1 MSVVSTN
8 FVSHF
13 FSLSWLTGPIFDK
26 ELRISSRLRRNYLI
40 RSAYVMLLTL
50 TVVSAW
56 LSLMMSGGGTSLAF
70 KISRS
75 AEIGKGVILAITW
88 FQFLAGQLVAVIMLS
103 NSISDE
109 IRRGTLDVLMTT
121 AINSFQIV
129 VGKVLSKLL
138 QLILLLAVSLPL
150 LAVVRVFGGMSW
162 EYVVS
167 SVCITFTAML
177 FAGSLSLFLSIWIR
191 RPYVIILIILVVL
204 VLAYGLSAYQAQIA
218 VATGS
223 AMGGAMVL
231 VNPVAVMMATSIPAF
246 TGAGGATISWP
257 VHCLIMLVG
266 SLVVLAAAVVRTR
279 RGALAVSSGVSEGRL
294 SSMLRPIRDQI
305 VLGRGRH
312 APSGLVRPVEGSPLV
327 WKELGRPLSASVGAN
342 AVVFIVFSLAL
353 LLACGLSRGVL
364 TTAGGV
370 SAYHVFVLG
379 LWALASIRTAAMA
392 AVSVAKEKEARTW
405 PILMSTTLDDR
416 QIMRAKALVVLW
428 RNAPAWVV
436 LALSPAVFYSFIKSP
451 GRAVTAFWSPS
462 FLWDGLIDPVAT
474 VVFLIGTGLYL
485 SVRLRSATSAVVA
498 TLGCTLAIWVTQRFV
513 FSVMIA
519 VAARGAWIMQGP
531 WLLCR
536 LLSLVFYLGAGLS
549 LFRRAR
555 RQLRHHIF

>member
-162 EYVVS
+162 EYVV
-167 SVCITFTAML
+167 
-177 FAGSLSLFLSIWIR
+177 
-191 RPYVIILIILVVL
+191 
-204 VLAYGLSAYQAQIA
+204 
-218 VATGS
+218 
-223 AMGGAMVL
+223 
-231 VNPVAVMMATSIPAF
+231 
-246 TGAGGATISWP
+246 
-257 VHCLIMLVG
+257 
-266 SLVVLAAAVVRTR
+266 
-279 RGALAVSSGVSEGRL
+279 
-294 SSMLRPIRDQI
+294 
-305 VLGRGRH
+305 
-312 APSGLVRPVEGSPLV
+312 
-327 WKELGRPLSASVGAN
+327 
-342 AVVFIVFSLAL
+342 
-353 LLACGLSRGVL
+353 
-364 TTAGGV
+364 
-370 SAYHVFVLG
+370 
-379 LWALASIRTAAMA
+379 
-392 AVSVAKEKEARTW
+392 
-405 PILMSTTLDDR
+405 
-416 QIMRAKALVVLW
+416 
-428 RNAPAWVV
+428 
-436 LALSPAVFYSFIKSP
+436 
-451 GRAVTAFWSPS
+451 
-462 FLWDGLIDPVAT
+462 
-474 VVFLIGTGLYL
+474 
-485 SVRLRSATSAVVA
+485 
-498 TLGCTLAIWVTQRFV
+498 
-513 FSVMIA
+513 
-519 VAARGAWIMQGP
+519 
-531 WLLCR
+531 
-536 LLSLVFYLGAGLS
+536 
-549 LFRRAR
+549 
-555 RQLRHHIF
+555 